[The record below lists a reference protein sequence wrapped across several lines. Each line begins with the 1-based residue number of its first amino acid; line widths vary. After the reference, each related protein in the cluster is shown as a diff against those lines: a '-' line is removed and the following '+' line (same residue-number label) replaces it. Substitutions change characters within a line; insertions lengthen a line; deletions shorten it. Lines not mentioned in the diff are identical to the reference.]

1 MSNYPCPLS
10 HFPRSHFV
18 SDDNTCDG
26 CELPIASEVYTV
38 NREQLCEACHDEA
51 LLKELSELIEEEN
64 TEACDQIVTG
74 NGDLIQS
81 FHFEQK
87 EALNATHHLLNR
99 FCAVHLDGRGSAGK
113 LDIVRFAHQRA
124 SATA

>member
-38 NREQLCEACHDEA
+38 NREQLCERCHDEA
-51 LLKELSELIEEEN
+51 LLKELTEMTEELNIDASE
-64 TEACDQIVTG
+64 TEDIPNGINNRSPYFTEFRSFTWLRDRGGIGTG
-74 NGDLIQS
+74 KKII
-81 FHFEQK
+81 
-87 EALNATHHLLNR
+87 A
-99 FCAVHLDGRGSAGK
+99 
-113 LDIVRFAHQRA
+113 
-124 SATA
+124 